1 MRLPAS
7 IGARIAFVIACAA
20 GPALL
25 AWIVGQ
31 AFCVP
36 SEAAA
41 PIDAADVSGARGCWE
56 PVAAAMLF
64 GGLGWLAGWITV
76 LRHASTARP
85 PQ

>member
-1 MRLPAS
+1 MRPPAG
-7 IGARIAFVIACAA
+7 IGARIAFVIACAVL
-20 GPALL
+20 PALA
-25 AWIVGQ
+25 AWLLGQ
-31 AFCVP
+31 ALCVP
-36 SEAAA
+36 AEAAA

-76 LRHASTARP
+76 LRRSGSAP

>member
-1 MRLPAS
+1 MRPPAG
-7 IGARIAFVIACAA
+7 IGARIAFVIACAVL
-20 GPALL
+20 PALV
-25 AWIVGQ
+25 AWLLGQ
-31 AFCVP
+31 ALCTP

-76 LRHASTARP
+76 LRPASRARP